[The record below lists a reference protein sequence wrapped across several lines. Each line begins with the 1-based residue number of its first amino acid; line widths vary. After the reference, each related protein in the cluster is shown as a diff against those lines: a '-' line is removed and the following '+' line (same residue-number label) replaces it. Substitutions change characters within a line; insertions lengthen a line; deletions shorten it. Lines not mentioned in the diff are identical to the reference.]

1 MTVGNDEQGKRFD
14 ISLLKESKKENKI
27 RKNLWSQKAVK
38 LCENPKWL
46 DIHPIPND
54 LNLEDNTN
62 YILYNLRKWY
72 NDSLGYFWI
81 KLAKNLGF
89 KIDNNLPSN
98 KLKKA

>member
-1 MTVGNDEQGKRFD
+1 VELNGSIE
-14 ISLLKESKKENKI
+14 I

-62 YILYNLRKWY
+62 YILYNLSETHYSNNKRETLIRVF
-72 NDSLGYFWI
+72 DVLESDL
-81 KLAKNLGF
+81 
-89 KIDNNLPSN
+89 KILNQTEFSVHKYYMD
-98 KLKKA
+98 LK